1 MSELREAV
9 ETVIREFDYTSPEL
23 AVRRLKQALAAP
35 EWHDMESAP
44 KDGTEIKMRKTSRV
58 RWAKPGYWNENPF
71 TVTCEWSPITQNN
84 PMPVEILNTTTTLD
98 IDVDRV
104 LDSAKGADVVLVISW
119 RGDELHCASS
129 TGDVAEQ
136 NYMVDRAKI
145 EILDYSMIVRK

>member
-1 MSELREAV
+1 M
-9 ETVIREFDYTSPEL
+9 
-23 AVRRLKQALAAP
+23 
-35 EWHDMESAP
+35 
-44 KDGTEIKMRKTSRV
+44 KTPLLSR
-58 RWAKPGYWNENPF
+58 ANGP
-71 TVTCEWSPITQNN
+71 PITQNN